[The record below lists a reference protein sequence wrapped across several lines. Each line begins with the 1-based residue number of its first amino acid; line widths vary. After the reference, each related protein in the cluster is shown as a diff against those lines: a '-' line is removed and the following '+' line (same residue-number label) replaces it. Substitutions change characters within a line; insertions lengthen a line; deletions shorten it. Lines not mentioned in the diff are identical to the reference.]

1 MPLGERGK
9 VNKGLPTWSG
19 PLIVVA
25 IVVPT
30 IGGFAA
36 AGPALGLVLGTLVAA
51 AAVILAVRYE
61 PKGAIH
67 SAAAGDS
74 ARHVLVVISRP
85 VEGTE
90 AVEAIAEA
98 AGADQDGEILV
109 LAPAETTFLDR
120 WASDLGPARAEA
132 QRKLVISAAS
142 LAAAHLD
149 ARALVG
155 DASLVQAVQ
164 DTLRT
169 FPATEVIL
177 ATGSD
182 SEDDHGAQAAVE
194 LGRRLDVPF
203 QRLVLRAPFRS

>member
-1 MPLGERGK
+1 M
-9 VNKGLPTWSG
+9 NKGLPSWSG
-19 PLIVVA
+19 PLIVVG

-30 IGGFAA
+30 IGGFAV

-61 PKGAIH
+61 PKGVIQ
-67 SAAAGDS
+67 SAAPGDS
-74 ARHVLVVISRP
+74 SRHVLVVVSRP
-85 VEGTE
+85 LEGTE
-90 AVEAIAEA
+90 AVEAVAEA
-98 AGADQDGEILV
+98 AGADHDGEILV

-120 WASDLGPARAEA
+120 WASDVRPARAEA

-149 ARALVG
+149 ARAQVG

-177 ATGSD
+177 ATGTD
-182 SEDDHGAQAAVE
+182 SEDHHGARAAAE
-194 LGRRLDVPF
+194 LERRLDVPF
-203 QRLVLRAPFRS
+203 KRLVLD

>member
-1 MPLGERGK
+1 M
-9 VNKGLPTWSG
+9 NKNLPSWSG
-19 PLIVVA
+19 PLIVFA

-30 IGGFAA
+30 IGGFAL
-36 AGPALGLVLGTLVAA
+36 AGPALGLVLGSVVAA
-51 AAVILAVRYE
+51 AVVILAVRYE
-61 PKGAIH
+61 PKGTIH
-67 SAAAGDS
+67 SAAVSDS
-74 ARHVLVVISRP
+74 VRHVLVVLSRP

-90 AVEAIAEA
+90 AVEAIADA
-98 AGADQDGEILV
+98 AGAGEDGELLV
-109 LAPAETTFLDR
+109 LAPAESTFLDR

-132 QRKLVISAAS
+132 QRKLVISVAS

-149 ARALVG
+149 ARAQVG

-177 ATGSD
+177 ATGRD
-182 SEDDHGAQAAVE
+182 PEDPHGARAAAE

-203 QRLVLRAPFRS
+203 QRLVLG

>member
-1 MPLGERGK
+1 
-9 VNKGLPTWSG
+9 
-19 PLIVVA
+19 LIVFA

-30 IGGFAA
+30 IGGFAL
-36 AGPALGLVLGTLVAA
+36 AGPALGLALGTVVAA
-51 AAVILAVRYE
+51 AVVILAVRYE

-67 SAAAGDS
+67 SSAASNPG
-74 ARHVLVVISRP
+74 RYVLVVLSRP

-98 AGADQDGEILV
+98 AGADHDGEILV

-120 WASDLGPARAEA
+120 WASDVGPARAEA
-132 QRKLVISAAS
+132 QRKLVISVAS

-149 ARALVG
+149 ARAQVG

-169 FPATEVIL
+169 YPATEVIL
-177 ATGSD
+177 ATGRD
-182 SEDDHGAQAAVE
+182 PEDPHGARAAAE
-194 LGRRLDVPF
+194 LGRRLEVPF
-203 QRLVLRAPFRS
+203 QRLVLG

>member
-1 MPLGERGK
+1 M
-9 VNKGLPTWSG
+9 NKSLPSWSG
-19 PLIVVA
+19 PLIVSA

-30 IGGFAA
+30 IGGFVV
-36 AGPALGLVLGTLVAA
+36 AGPALGLVVGTLVAA

-67 SAAAGDS
+67 SSRASDAG
-74 ARHVLVVISRP
+74 RHVLVVVSRP

-90 AVEAIAEA
+90 AVEMIAEA

-109 LAPAETTFLDR
+109 LAPAETKFLDR
-120 WASDLGPARAEA
+120 WASDVGPARAEA
-132 QRKLVISAAS
+132 QRKLVISVAS

-149 ARALVG
+149 ARAQVG

-177 ATGSD
+177 ATGRD
-182 SEDDHGAQAAVE
+182 TDDPHGARAAAE
-194 LGRRLDVPF
+194 LGRRLEVPLR
-203 QRLVLRAPFRS
+203 RLVLD